1 MGDVVT
7 SGRSEHDRLLRWYPT
22 SWRDR
27 YGEELRALMD
37 DEWGEGTASPR
48 SRRAIVR
55 AGLRERAH
63 ATGLVGR
70 GSDPVTRLRSG
81 SLLVLCAW
89 TLFVIGGAG
98 FQKTSEHFARAVPL
112 ASRASSQDAFSV
124 VVLCAVISLAAVS
137 IGVVATLPTVLA
149 FLRSGRW
156 RDVRRP
162 VLRSAFASAVVL
174 VTVIPLSL
182 WAHTLNE
189 FQRNG
194 GDSAYSWAITAWA
207 LIVIVAAA
215 SWTATAIAIARRL
228 SLPARVLR
236 LEGVHGHGRH
246 RLDGGCHRRD
256 CRVVGHSFETRVLVP
271 ERGLRRYDVNVD
283 KSDHDRDRVHH
294 VNRRSLRDW
303 WRCANRRGLASV
315 PRDASPLGGRRTRRQ
330 LTSVSRRQ
338 FTKPSGW
345 TATID

>member
-1 MGDVVT
+1 
-7 SGRSEHDRLLRWYPT
+7 
-22 SWRDR
+22 
-27 YGEELRALMD
+27 MD

-194 GDSAYSWAITAWA
+194 GDSAYSGAITAWA

-236 LEGVHGHGRH
+236 LEGAMAMVVTASMAAVTVATAVWWDTLSRH
-246 RLDGGCHRRD
+246 ASWFLSG
-256 CRVVGHSFETRVLVP
+256 
-271 ERGLRRYDVNVD
+271 
-283 KSDHDRDRVHH
+283 
-294 VNRRSLRDW
+294 
-303 WRCANRRGLASV
+303 ASV
-315 PRDASPLGGRRTRRQ
+315 GTTSTSTSPTMIGIVSIMSIAVLCAIGGVVRIAEAW
-330 LTSVSRRQ
+330 RQ
-338 FTKPSGW
+338 FPVTPPHSVAGGP
-345 TATID
+345 DGS